1 MNHDQDDDMHTGM
14 TGTGSAN
21 EEGQDHNNNNN
32 NIDDEA
38 EYLDSND
45 VIEVATLDDTTENVP
60 MDDEDDDDDVD
71 IEDIDADDADDDNH
85 DDENT
90 IRRGGTMQEPPS
102 DELFMT
108 ITAHTG
114 PVYTCA
120 VLALEIDTTVETS
133 TSTTTNSSTTTTN
146 TTMVEQPQQPH
157 AVPPTLSPSV
167 EASSSTSSSASSLL
181 IATGGGDDISVLTR
195 AVLPHLDTTNYNN
208 NNNRNRMET
217 EDAPGDDPKTA
228 TAAVVVTQQQPLVYQ
243 HSDSVS
249 AVAFGFVPTPLP
261 PPTTTATTST
271 TGTTTTSTTTTTG
284 QAPPNILLAVGGYDG
299 MIVLYDGN
307 TGTCLMN
314 VSNIEEFKSNF
325 AGPTDIEWLT
335 FHKTGTVL
343 LAGSST
349 DGTVW
354 MYHVVV
360 PAAAATTTSTAT
372 PPPKH
377 SYYYTLNCMQVFVGH
392 ASMVS
397 AGGFTSDG
405 RWAVSIG
412 NSGTRDDATLRVWNP
427 KTGLAKHTIHLH
439 SGSTTGVLMPTT
451 NYNQTYNDDDNDDG
465 SPYAGLT
472 CLAFGIADEP
482 TTGTSVMST
491 ATTTTPT
498 NTASTSSK
506 LLLVGSEDGW
516 AYVCH
521 AGTGKVLHA
530 FRHAAEPM
538 YNHNIPMT
546 DNDVP
551 TAEVL
556 LSIEAVG
563 FCPSNPMWCATGGA
577 DGVLKIWDLN
587 NGQCRHLCR
596 YSSIDPALSTKHT
609 AVVGGITRLCWL
621 PSNTSTPSSSM
632 VPHPPIVFVAT
643 TDGMVHI
650 WDARNG
656 GLLRTLQTGGSAT
669 ILDLQVLCVN
679 HNRIVV
685 VTASEDHLVR
695 LFQLNLIDLLQQQQ
709 HSKP

>member
-1 MNHDQDDDMHTGM
+1 
-14 TGTGSAN
+14 
-21 EEGQDHNNNNN
+21 
-32 NIDDEA
+32 
-38 EYLDSND
+38 
-45 VIEVATLDDTTENVP
+45 
-60 MDDEDDDDDVD
+60 
-71 IEDIDADDADDDNH
+71 
-85 DDENT
+85 
-90 IRRGGTMQEPPS
+90 
-102 DELFMT
+102 
-108 ITAHTG
+108 
-114 PVYTCA
+114 
-120 VLALEIDTTVETS
+120 
-133 TSTTTNSSTTTTN
+133 
-146 TTMVEQPQQPH
+146 
-157 AVPPTLSPSV
+157 
-167 EASSSTSSSASSLL
+167 
-181 IATGGGDDISVLTR
+181 
-195 AVLPHLDTTNYNN
+195 
-208 NNNRNRMET
+208 
-217 EDAPGDDPKTA
+217 
-228 TAAVVVTQQQPLVYQ
+228 
-243 HSDSVS
+243 
-249 AVAFGFVPTPLP
+249 
-261 PPTTTATTST
+261 
-271 TGTTTTSTTTTTG
+271 
-284 QAPPNILLAVGGYDG
+284 
-299 MIVLYDGN
+299 
-307 TGTCLMN
+307 
-314 VSNIEEFKSNF
+314 
-325 AGPTDIEWLT
+325 
-335 FHKTGTVL
+335 
-343 LAGSST
+343 
-349 DGTVW
+349 
-354 MYHVVV
+354 
-360 PAAAATTTSTAT
+360 
-372 PPPKH
+372 
-377 SYYYTLNCMQVFVGH
+377 
-392 ASMVS
+392 
-397 AGGFTSDG
+397 
-405 RWAVSIG
+405 
-412 NSGTRDDATLRVWNP
+412 
-427 KTGLAKHTIHLH
+427 
-439 SGSTTGVLMPTT
+439 MPTT